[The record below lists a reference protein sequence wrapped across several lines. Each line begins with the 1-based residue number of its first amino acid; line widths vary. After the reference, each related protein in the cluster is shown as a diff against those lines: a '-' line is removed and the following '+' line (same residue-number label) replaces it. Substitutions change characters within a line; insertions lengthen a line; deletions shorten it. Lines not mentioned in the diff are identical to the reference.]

1 MMHGPQPKQ
10 SDQTAVVKVE
20 EKTCSATTDK
30 ELKTLAVKMS
40 ENELIIANKR
50 LQESSDYVAKADVTR
65 FTKDSAVQNTHPE
78 APQPALES
86 NEKCRKLDA
95 SSSIAAPSM
104 CLNEATPSKIANT
117 GGAACK
123 KTRREDFATPTIV
136 KPKRQRRSIGQ
147 VLSEA
152 VFQNMLRCQNEHL
165 HYCETRKYI
174 KYRRVLVDWLAELG
188 TRFQLEQGT
197 VHVAMLLLDRL
208 LQGTVFDRRRLQLFG
223 ICCLMIAAK
232 FEELE
237 LNVPL
242 ISQLKAAVG
251 GCYTAAA
258 IAQTELQIL
267 FRLNWNLR
275 EFAPIHFLN
284 YYYHKGVLFRTD
296 KFVAQ
301 VPNERELLQNVKKYF
316 FFFAEIAMQH
326 YKFQQYPSS
335 VAAAAVVRL
344 TRRCLGVCPEWKPE
358 LARMAMG
365 HDLHAD
371 SLAEECARTLWAAF
385 KEEFPEQ
392 VQRVEQRKRLSQEDE
407 SPVSVMALHN

>member
-1 MMHGPQPKQ
+1 M
-10 SDQTAVVKVE
+10 
-20 EKTCSATTDK
+20 
-30 ELKTLAVKMS
+30 
-40 ENELIIANKR
+40 
-50 LQESSDYVAKADVTR
+50 Y
-65 FTKDSAVQNTHPE
+65 
-78 APQPALES
+78 
-86 NEKCRKLDA
+86 LD
-95 SSSIAAPSM
+95 
-104 CLNEATPSKIANT
+104 EATPSKINKT
-117 GGAACK
+117 EGAACK
-123 KTRREDFATPTIV
+123 KARREVCATPMVV

-147 VLSEA
+147 VLSES
-152 VFQNMLRCQNEHL
+152 VFKNMLRYQNEHL
-165 HYCETRKYI
+165 RYCETRKYI

-188 TRFQLEQGT
+188 SRFQLEQST

-223 ICCLMIAAK
+223 VCCLMIAAK

-237 LNVPL
+237 LHVPL
-242 ISQLKAAVG
+242 IPQLKAAVG
-251 GCYTAAA
+251 GCYTATA

-284 YYYHKGVLFRTD
+284 YYYHKGVLFRAD
-296 KFVAQ
+296 KFVGQ

-335 VAAAAVVRL
+335 VVAAAVVRL
-344 TRRCLGVCPEWKPE
+344 TRRCLGVSPEWNAE
-358 LARMAMG
+358 LGRRTLGQNM
-365 HDLHAD
+365 HAD
-371 SLAEECARTLWAAF
+371 GMAEECAKTLWAAF

-407 SPVSVMALHN
+407 SPVSVMTLT